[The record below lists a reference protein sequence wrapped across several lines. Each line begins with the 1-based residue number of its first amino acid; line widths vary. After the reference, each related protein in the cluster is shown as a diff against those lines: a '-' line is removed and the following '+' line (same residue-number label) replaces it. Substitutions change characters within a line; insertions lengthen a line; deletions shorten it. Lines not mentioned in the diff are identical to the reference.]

1 MEGDDDSWL
10 KANCT
15 KDDIVVDLGSN
26 EKAKQRLAGE
36 DCWQNVLILKN
47 CFIC

>member
-1 MEGDDDSWL
+1 MKNLFWWNGISFMEGDDDSWL

-15 KDDIVVDLGSN
+15 KDDVVVDFGNN

-36 DCWQNVLILKN
+36 ECW
-47 CFIC
+47 

>member
-15 KDDIVVDLGSN
+15 KDDVVVDFGNN

-36 DCWQNVLILKN
+36 ECWQNVLILKN
-47 CFIC
+47 WFIC